1 MNDPAVLTSI
11 SNGFHLVHIIVVD
24 DVVKCSVEFV
34 EEVHHLMGGAG
45 AWQLS
50 EAHNITKDEQMTS
63 EPISQIYNIHSFMNK
78 TFKNATKQLKLNNN
92 RSDDIVELNSSLY
105 SS

>member
-1 MNDPAVLTSI
+1 
-11 SNGFHLVHIIVVD
+11 
-24 DVVKCSVEFV
+24 
-34 EEVHHLMGGAG
+34 
-45 AWQLS
+45 
-50 EAHNITKDEQMTS
+50 
-63 EPISQIYNIHSFMNK
+63 MNK

>member
-50 EAHNITKDEQMTS
+50 EAHNITKDEQMRTDEQVS
-63 EPISQIYNIHSFMNK
+63 PLAKFIIYILLWIKH
-78 TFKNATKQLKLNNN
+78 LKMQQNNWN
-92 RSDDIVELNSSLY
+92 
-105 SS
+105 